1 MDRSFR
7 PTLWYGLSGVAFMLW
22 ATLAT
27 YSVFRLS
34 IAAFQTINGFS
45 YVLDWREP
53 YLAVV
58 CTAIVAITAR
68 LLWRFNRRERGAKR
82 ISPPS
87 GAVALGF
94 VFVAMIGIV
103 GD

>member
-1 MDRSFR
+1 MENMSRS
-7 PTLWYGLSGVAFMLW
+7 TLWYGLSGVAFMLW

-82 ISPPS
+82 IGPPAGS
-87 GAVALGF
+87 VALGF
-94 VFVAMIGIV
+94 VFLTMLGIV